1 MQQRTSSSRV
11 FLAELQAA
19 LEHSHVIERELGGGG
34 MSRVYV
40 AEERALKRPVVI
52 KVLAPELAAEVSAER
67 FAREIQLSAS
77 LQQANIIP
85 VIGAGT
91 ASGLPYYTMPFVEGL
106 SLRARLLR
114 DGAMPLGE
122 AIAALRDVARALA
135 FAHGRGV
142 VHRDIKPDNVLLS
155 GGTAVVT
162 DFGVAKALTEAR
174 QETTRTSG
182 AVRTSLT
189 RYGMTVGTPAYMS
202 PEQAAGDP
210 DIDQRSD
217 LYSWGMMAYELLSG
231 RHPFA
236 EKHTPQALIVAQL
249 TVDPP
254 PVQDAIPDLP
264 PTIASLITRCLE
276 KNPDNRPADAEGVLR
291 VLDATSAE
299 LIAAVPRAPRPVNSI
314 AVLPFTNMSADPE
327 NEYFADGITEEVLN
341 GLAQVRGLHVV
352 ARTSSFQFKG
362 KHLDLRAIGDQLK
375 VRRVLEGSVRRAGSR
390 VRITTQLVNVDDG
403 FHVWSEKYDREL
415 ADIFEVQ
422 DEIARSIV
430 QQLKS
435 SFDTGAQGVA
445 TPMEGTAVR
454 IANTEAYEAF
464 LKGRVYLDQRVEG
477 IAMARAAFERSIQL
491 DPAFAPAR
499 AHLATICLYE
509 SLYHFRAPRDGFVA
523 AREEAKRALVLAP
536 NNSQAH
542 VVLGYV
548 ALFHDWDA
556 AAALEHLDAVD
567 RAGPPTFAS
576 LILRSNF
583 EFARGASDAA
593 LQYAE
598 DAVRLDPLALEP
610 RINFC
615 MTLYFE
621 GHFERAVREAE
632 GSLERSVVLSEAL
645 RFKGLSLLALERMDE
660 ALEVLERAVTVSY
673 RGNWALT
680 SYAMALHQLGR
691 MDEVESIE
699 RELRERSAAGWVP
712 PLLLAAM
719 ACMRDDFDTARED
732 VVRSFEARD
741 YWLPCVP
748 RDRELLRLFT
758 RDRTIPAVFARVG
771 LPLTD

>member
-1 MQQRTSSSRV
+1 MSARSSSSRV

-19 LEHSHVIERELGGGG
+19 LEGTHTIERELGGGG

-40 AEERALKRPVVI
+40 AEEKALRRPVVI
-52 KVLAPELAAEVSAER
+52 KVLAPELAAELSAER

-114 DGAMPLGE
+114 DGAMPANE

-162 DFGVAKALTEAR
+162 DFGVAKALTEAQR
-174 QETTRTSG
+174 DLTRTSG
-182 AVRTSLT
+182 AMGTALT

-210 DIDQRSD
+210 EIDHRSD
-217 LYSWGMMAYELLSG
+217 LYSWAMMAYELLSG

-249 TVDPP
+249 TVSPP
-254 PVQDAIPDLP
+254 PVQDALPDLP
-264 PTIASLITRCLE
+264 VAIGELIMQCLE
-276 KNPDNRPADAEGVLR
+276 KDPADRPADAETAIR
-291 VLDATSAE
+291 MIDSTSAQ
-299 LIAAVPRAPRPVNSI
+299 LVAMSPRSARPVNSI
-314 AVLPFTNMSADPE
+314 AVLPFANLSADPE

-362 KHLDLRAIGDQLK
+362 KHLDLRTIGDQLK

-422 DEIARSIV
+422 DEIARAIV
-430 QQLKS
+430 AQLKA
-435 SFDTGAQGVA
+435 SFDTGAQAVA
-445 TPMEGTAVR
+445 TPMLGTALR
-454 IANTEAYEAF
+454 IENTEAYEAF

-477 IAMARAAFERSIQL
+477 IAMARAAFERSVQL
-491 DPAFAPAR
+491 DPNFAPAR
-499 AHLATICLYE
+499 AHLATISLYE
-509 SLYHFRAPRDGFVA
+509 SLYHVRAPRDGFAA
-523 AREEAKRALVLAP
+523 AREEASRALALEP
-536 NNSQAH
+536 RSSQAH

-556 AAALEHLDAVD
+556 ATALEHLETADQLN
-567 RAGPPTFAS
+567 PPTFSS

-583 EFARGASDAA
+583 EFARGNTEAA
-593 LQYAE
+593 LQNAE

-615 MTLYFE
+615 MVLYFE

-632 GSLERSVVLSEAL
+632 GSMERSVVLSETL
-645 RFKGLSLLALERMDE
+645 RFKGLSLMALGRLDE

-673 RGNWALT
+673 RSAWSLT
-680 SYAMALHQLGR
+680 SYAMALHKLGR
-691 MDEVESIE
+691 LDDVAAID
-699 RELRERSAAGWVP
+699 RELRERATVTWVP

-719 ACMRDDFDTARED
+719 ACMRDDFDEARED
-732 VVRSFEARD
+732 IVRSFEARD

-748 RDRELLRLFT
+748 RDAELLQLFT

-771 LPLTD
+771 LPLTE